1 MGEDPTL
8 VELFVQAGT
17 SLTSPARIN
26 NCINMAGI
34 HTSGCKSLS
43 GTQGKIYSEQL
54 CTFCWFPDRNSW
66 HTYGLG
72 SQLHTPCCCRQR
84 MTPTFPLLPAALL
97 PSFLAPCSPFCLVP
111 SSSLSVT
118 KSSLPFVLS
127 AAGGFFSGK
136 SAAKKDSA
144 QNQFPVHTGSAS
156 PHFAL
161 KLLPVTTC
169 HY

>member
-1 MGEDPTL
+1 MPHYPSQDKYCL
-8 VELFVQAGT
+8 
-17 SLTSPARIN
+17 
-26 NCINMAGI
+26 AGI

-54 CTFCWFPDRNSW
+54 CTFCW

-72 SQLHTPCCCRQR
+72 SQLHTPCCCRQW

-97 PSFLAPCSPFCLVP
+97 LSLLAPCSPFCLAL

-118 KSSLPFVLS
+118 KSSLPFVVS

-136 SAAKKDSA
+136 SAAKKDSG

-161 KLLPVTTC
+161 KLFPVTTC